1 MSETSRAVYKIA
13 KAIRDIWGKIRLT
26 LVKFAENIEI
36 VDPQLKNNAEL
47 IALLIEFEYLWSIGQ
62 DFLVDYHNYKLL

>member
-13 KAIRDIWGKIRLT
+13 KAIRDIWGRIRLT

-36 VDPQLKNNAEL
+36 VDP
-47 IALLIEFEYLWSIGQ
+47 
-62 DFLVDYHNYKLL
+62 